1 MLPMERHK
9 AVTAAA
15 QNAQKCDVYMHE
27 IVPSSIDCLKKATAA
42 GQEVLQMTETQRRV
56 MLLVNELVSAQDW
69 KGILARE
76 NEFRATAVALQA
88 AGRSLTLLLPANA
101 RTRLTCPPHSH
112 GQIRPTPMPST
123 RISVWHMRCLMSR
136 SSEPSSRPETRQG
149 RLGSSDSACWQL
161 LYACTLAHERVQIT
175 CTYSSRPTISQALPL
190 RLCRIPLFQALNLSR
205 ISRRASLL
213 CVRPVHTRL
222 TDSVNSIILAPFCT
236 CLSINHPRAIFDLS

>member
-1 MLPMERHK
+1 MERHK

-42 GQEVLQMTETQRRV
+42 GQEVLQMTDTQRRV
-56 MLLVNELVSAQDW
+56 LLLVNELVSAQDW

-88 AGRSLTLLLPANA
+88 AGRSLTLSLPANA

-123 RISVWHMRCLMSR
+123 RISDWHMRCLMSR

-149 RLGSSDSACWQL
+149 RLGSSDSACCQL
-161 LYACTLAHERVQIT
+161 LYACTLAHEREPANHMHLLFTPHHLTSTPTAAVPDT
-175 CTYSSRPTISQALPL
+175 TVPGTRSFPHFPPRLSSLRSPCPHPTD
-190 RLCRIPLFQALNLSR
+190 RLCRINQS
-205 ISRRASLL
+205 
-213 CVRPVHTRL
+213 
-222 TDSVNSIILAPFCT
+222 
-236 CLSINHPRAIFDLS
+236 RAILHLS

>member
-9 AVTAAA
+9 AVAAAA

-42 GQEVLQMTETQRRV
+42 GQEVLQMTDTQRRV
-56 MLLVNELVSAQDW
+56 LLLVNELVSAQDW

-88 AGRSLTLLLPANA
+88 AGRSLTLSLPANA

-123 RISVWHMRCLMSR
+123 RISDWHMRCLMSR
-136 SSEPSSRPETRQG
+136 SSEPSSRHETRQG
-149 RLGSSDSACWQL
+149 RLGSSDSAAVALCMHSRARAGANHMHL
-161 LYACTLAHERVQIT
+161 LFTPHHLTSTPTAAVPDTTVPGTQSFPHCPPRL
-175 CTYSSRPTISQALPL
+175 SSLRSPCPHPTD
-190 RLCRIPLFQALNLSR
+190 RLCRLNHS
-205 ISRRASLL
+205 
-213 CVRPVHTRL
+213 
-222 TDSVNSIILAPFCT
+222 
-236 CLSINHPRAIFDLS
+236 RAILHLS

>member
-42 GQEVLQMTETQRRV
+42 GQEVLQMTDTQRRV
-56 MLLVNELVSAQDW
+56 LLLVNELVSAQDW

-123 RISVWHMRCLMSR
+123 RISDWHMRCLMSR
-136 SSEPSSRPETRQG
+136 SSEPSSRHETRQG
-149 RLGSSDSACWQL
+149 RLGSPDSAA
-161 LYACTLAHERVQIT
+161 ACCSMHALSRTSGNLQIT
-175 CTYSSRPTISQALPL
+175 CTYSSHPTISQALAL
-190 RLCRIPLFQALNLSR
+190 RLCRTPLFQALDLSR
-205 ISRRASLL
+205 ISRRASSLRSPCSHPTYRL
-213 CVRPVHTRL
+213 CRL
-222 TDSVNSIILAPFCT
+222 
-236 CLSINHPRAIFDLS
+236 NHSRAI

>member
-42 GQEVLQMTETQRRV
+42 GQEVLQMTDTQRRV
-56 MLLVNELVSAQDW
+56 LLLVNELVSAQDW

-88 AGRSLTLLLPANA
+88 AGRSLTLSLPANA

-123 RISVWHMRCLMSR
+123 RISDWHMRCLMSR
-136 SSEPSSRPETRQG
+136 SSEPSSRHETRQG
-149 RLGSSDSACWQL
+149 RLGSSDSAAVALCMHSR
-161 LYACTLAHERVQIT
+161 ARAGTCKSHAPTLHAPPSHKHSHRG
-175 CTYSSRPTISQALPL
+175 CAGYHCSRHSIFPALPAA
-190 RLCRIPLFQALNLSR
+190 PLFSAFALSTPN
-205 ISRRASLL
+205 
-213 CVRPVHTRL
+213 
-222 TDSVNSIILAPFCT
+222 
-236 CLSINHPRAIFDLS
+236 